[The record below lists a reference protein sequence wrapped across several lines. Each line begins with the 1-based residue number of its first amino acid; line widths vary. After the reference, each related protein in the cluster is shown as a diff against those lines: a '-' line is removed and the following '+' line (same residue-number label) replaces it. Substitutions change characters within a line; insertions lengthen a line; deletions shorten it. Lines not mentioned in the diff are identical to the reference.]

1 MAKQEKKSYDLSEAE
16 QRDIVTLLQ
25 EGKALP
31 EKYRFILFEDK
42 REVELV
48 WNGKTRDV
56 CTTILP
62 FQTLEHIDEPRAETK
77 TQEDLFDS
85 RGRQLRGWTNKL
97 IWGDNKLILSSLK
110 AGALRQQIED
120 AGGLKLIY
128 IDPPFDV
135 GADFSMDI
143 EIGGETFHKEANLL
157 EQIAYRDTWGRGADS
172 FIAMLYERLILMR
185 DLLASDG
192 TIYVHMGWGV
202 AHYVRGVLDEVF
214 GKERAVNQIVWK
226 RQTAHSDSGQ
236 GSEHLGRLH
245 DVILLYTKSDR
256 YTWNV
261 QYTAYDPE
269 YLRTHYKNVEEGTN
283 RRYELADLNAPGGAS
298 KGNPRYEFLGV
309 TRFWR
314 FKRERMQSLF
324 EQGRI
329 VQPSEGAVPRYKRY
343 LDEMPGVPIQ
353 DMWLDLNPINSQA
366 KESAGY
372 ATQKPESL
380 LERVIKASSNEGD
393 LVADFFVGSG
403 TTAAVAERLGRK
415 WIATDLGKFGVHTT
429 RKRLIGVQRQLKAA
443 EKDFRAFEV
452 LNLGR
457 YERQAYLNVGGRLTP
472 SQKAQALAQKETEF
486 RELILRA
493 YKATGFGGNEGPQ
506 AQDGFFHGARNGR
519 LVVIGPINLPVGRLF
534 VEEVIT
540 ECRKRGA
547 SRVDVLAFEFEM
559 GLFPAVLEEARSK
572 GIDLAPKYI
581 PAEVFDKRAV
591 DKGQVVFHDISFVE
605 ATPRYE
611 KKAKLA
617 VKIELTDFS
626 VYYTQGAAEAAIAAM
641 KEGKSEVMCEQG
653 QLYKVSKSKE
663 GIVKKERLTKHWTD
677 WVDYWAV
684 DFDYLQRKE
693 IIKVPVGTGLGGVAT
708 LPGFEGPQGELSMQ
722 FEERWTGGY
731 IFENEWQSFR
741 TRQSRELELTTA
753 LHTYDRPGRYTVAVK
768 VIDIFGN
775 DTMTLVPVNV
785 G

>member
-1 MAKQEKKSYDLSEAE
+1 MARQDKKTYDLSEAE
-16 QRDIVTLLQ
+16 QRDLVTLIQ
-25 EGKALP
+25 QGKALP

-56 CTTILP
+56 CTTVLP
-62 FQTLEHIDEPRAETK
+62 FQTLEHIDEPRTETK
-77 TQEDLFDS
+77 VQEDLFDS

-128 IDPPFDV
+128 IDPPFDL
-135 GADFSMDI
+135 GADFSMNVG
-143 EIGGETFHKEANLL
+143 IGDETFHKEPNLL

-172 FIAMLYERLILMR
+172 FIAMIYERLILMR
-185 DLLASDG
+185 DLMHDDG
-192 TIYVHMGWGV
+192 SIYVHCDWRMEAFIRQV
-202 AHYVRGVLDEVF
+202 CEEVF
-214 GKERAVNQIVWK
+214 GRDRFMNTITWQRDSAAKGAKKNARQWTREGDSIVVF
-226 RQTAHSDSGQ
+226 R
-236 GSEHLGRLH
+236 
-245 DVILLYTKSDR
+245 KSDQVKFESVYKEELTETQLR
-256 YTWNV
+256 EYMY
-261 QYTAYDPE
+261 QDPDGRKFKKVTLGDYSESSIEKFRQQNLIYQTSSGRE
-269 YLRTHYKNVEEGTN
+269 YKKY
-283 RRYELADLNAPGGAS
+283 
-298 KGNPRYEFLGV
+298 
-309 TRFWR
+309 
-314 FKRERMQSLF
+314 
-324 EQGRI
+324 
-329 VQPSEGAVPRYKRY
+329 Y
-343 LDEMPGVPIQ
+343 LDEATFAIGSIWTDIVNLSKGQ
-353 DMWLDLNPINSQA
+353 HEQV
-366 KESAGY
+366 GY
-372 ATQKPESL
+372 PTQKPEAL
-380 LERVIKASSNEGD
+380 IDRIIRASSNEGD
-393 LVADFFVGSG
+393 LVADFFCGSG
-403 TTAAVAERLGRK
+403 TTAVVAEKLGRK
-415 WIATDLGKFGVHTT
+415 WIASDLGKFAIHAT
-429 RKRLIGVQRQLKAA
+429 RKRLIGVQRQKKAA
-443 EKDFRAFEV
+443 QKNFRAFEV

-457 YERQAYLNVGGRLTP
+457 YERQAYLNVGGRMTVT
-472 SQKAQALAQKETEF
+472 QKEESLAKKENEF

-493 YKATGFGGNEGPQ
+493 YKATAFGGNEGGQ

-572 GIDLAPKYI
+572 GIELAPKYI

-605 ATPRYE
+605 ATPRYD
-611 KKAKLA
+611 KKDKRA

-626 VYYTQGAAEAAIAAM
+626 VYYTQGTAEAAIAAM
-641 KEGKSEVMCEQG
+641 REGKSEVMCEHG
-653 QLYKVSKSKE
+653 QLYKVSKSKD
-663 GIVKKERLTKHWTD
+663 GIVKKDRLTKLWTD

-693 IIKVPVGTGLGGVAT
+693 IIKVPVGSGLGGVAS
-708 LPGFEGPQGELSMQ
+708 LPEHEPAQ

-741 TRQSRELELTTA
+741 TRQNRDLELATA

>member
-1 MAKQEKKSYDLSEAE
+1 MAKQDKKAYDLSEAE
-16 QRDIVTLLQ
+16 QRDLVTLIQ
-25 EGKALP
+25 QGKTLP

-56 CTTILP
+56 CTTVLP
-62 FQTLEHIDEPRAETK
+62 FQTLEHVDEPRGETRH
-77 TQEDLFDS
+77 QGELFDS
-85 RGRQLRGWTNKL
+85 RGRQLQGWTNKL

-110 AGALRQQIED
+110 AGALRRQIEE

-143 EIGGETFHKEANLL
+143 EIGGETFHKEPNLL

-172 FIAMLYERLILMR
+172 FISMIYERLILMR
-185 DLLASDG
+185 DLLAEDG
-192 TIYVHMGWGV
+192 SIYVHCDWRV
-202 AHYVRGVLDEVF
+202 QPHLRQILDEIF
-214 GKERAVNQIVWK
+214 GSNHFLCQIVWK
-226 RQTAHSDSGQ
+226 RSSIRKAASNKWLSVDDMMLIS
-236 GSEHLGRLH
+236 
-245 DVILLYTKSDR
+245 TKSEKYIFNTIYLPYSEEYKKRFNQEDEHGKFYWIDIGTYSQER
-256 YTWNV
+256 LESLKREGRV
-261 QYTAYDPE
+261 RFPE
-269 YLRTHYKNVEEGTN
+269 NPS
-283 RRYELADLNAPGGAS
+283 A
-298 KGNPRYEFLGV
+298 NPRIKHYLHEGKGIQPDNV
-309 TRFWR
+309 WTD
-314 FKRERMQSLF
+314 
-324 EQGRI
+324 I
-329 VQPSEGAVPRYKRY
+329 V
-343 LDEMPGVPIQ
+343 
-353 DMWLDLNPINSQA
+353 PINSQA
-366 KESAGY
+366 IEATGY
-372 ATQKPESL
+372 ATQKPQAL
-380 LERVIKASSNEGD
+380 LERIIQASSNEGD
-393 LVADFFVGSG
+393 LVADFFCGSG
-403 TTAAVAERLGRK
+403 TTAAVAEKLGRK
-415 WIATDLGKFGVHTT
+415 WIATDLGKFGIHTT
-429 RKRLIGVQRQLKAA
+429 RKRLIGVQRELKAA

-457 YERQAYLNVGGRLTP
+457 YERQAYLNVGGRLTGK
-472 SQKAQALAQKETEF
+472 QKEEALAQKEREF
-486 RELILRA
+486 RDLILRA
-493 YKATGFGGNEGPQ
+493 YKATGFGGSEGTQP
-506 AQDGFFHGARNGR
+506 QDGFFHGARNGR

-559 GLFPAVLEEARSK
+559 GLFPAVLEEARGK

-581 PAEVFDKRAV
+581 PAEVFDKRAI

-605 ATPRYE
+605 ATPRYD
-611 KKAKLA
+611 KKNKFA
-617 VKIELTDFS
+617 VTIELSDFS

-653 QLYKVSKSKE
+653 QLYKVSKNKE
-663 GIVKKERLTKHWTD
+663 GIVTKERLTKHWTD

-684 DFDYLQRKE
+684 DFDYMSRRE
-693 IIKVPVGTGLGGVAT
+693 IIKVPVGTGLSGIAS
-708 LPGFEGPQGELSMQ
+708 LPGLEAPQGEMALPQ

-741 TRQSRELELTTA
+741 TRRNRDLELATA
-753 LHTYDRPGRYTVAVK
+753 VHTYDRPGRYTVAVK